1 MVGIISLYNPA
12 KDPVK
17 KLKCRMAGKQVLA
30 DTLTIYVFEM
40 CIVCVACIA
49 CTADSIQTM
58 AMILLCD
65 LNEYS

>member
-1 MVGIISLYNPA
+1 M
-12 KDPVK
+12 K